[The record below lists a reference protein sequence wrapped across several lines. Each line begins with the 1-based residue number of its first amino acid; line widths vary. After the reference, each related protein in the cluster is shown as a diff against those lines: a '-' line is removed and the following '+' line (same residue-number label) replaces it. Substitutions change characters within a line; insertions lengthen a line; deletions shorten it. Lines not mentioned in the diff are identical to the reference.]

1 MRNKILIYL
10 LVFVTIILLFQI
22 VNSGRILKREEALL
36 DEKVNSIMILKEQK
50 AILEDR
56 INNESYF
63 SLFDNQKSLNIL
75 GEKYN
80 DSIVSVIK
88 DALYETNISENKKLI
103 IPYEDMGSIF
113 LINQIKIL
121 NHKWIIANFSDGSL
135 WGELL
140 IEYSIDKDENI
151 NFKTI
156 EHLLYPAEK

>member
-10 LVFVTIILLFQI
+10 LVFVSIILLFQI

-36 DEKVNSIMILKEQK
+36 DEKVNSIMILKDQK
-50 AILEDR
+50 TILEDR

-113 LINQIKIL
+113 LINQVKIL

-140 IEYSIDKDENI
+140 IEYAIDEDENI

-156 EHLLYPAEK
+156 EHLLYPTGK

>member
-36 DEKVNSIMILKEQK
+36 DEKVNSIMILKDQK

-156 EHLLYPAEK
+156 KHLLYPAEK

>member
-36 DEKVNSIMILKEQK
+36 DEKVNSIMILKDQK
-50 AILEDR
+50 TILEDR

-103 IPYEDMGSIF
+103 IPYENMGSIF
-113 LINQIKIL
+113 LINQVKIL

-140 IEYSIDKDENI
+140 IEYAIDEDENI

-156 EHLLYPAEK
+156 EHLLYPTGM